1 MKTKRNVIT
10 KSNNIVDYTFIKALI
25 DTYVI
30 SELAAESNGGTNYYE
45 KKITTSVVINSLCAA
60 LEGIDCEYTSYLDLT
75 INYGGGDRRNLDDD
89 DANIDDLTLPLC
101 IIEHTETNIIL
112 SVSCPRNLE
121 NNLKQI
127 IIDAF
132 ESMKPKTI
140 KGPEEDKSLADTI
153 IEERDNKIYIN
164 SFYKICKDDEMD
176 KICDNDLDLI
186 TDKDGNLISCNR
198 LLKTETES
206 MSDEYEIEVV
216 TENGGSL
223 DPNVYRTNLE
233 NILDF
238 IGTNMEKE
246 TYIHA
251 NTIEDIINEENNELR
266 NLIEDTSM
274 DPGKQE
280 KNVFCTEY
288 SANKVCL
295 SLLDNMLKG
304 DGDESETSSEIIYNN
319 DRNELSNNKVN
330 SNLTTTINDF
340 KAVSNAANSVA
351 TELFNKIINL
361 LTGLADTINSEFTE
375 IDNNL
380 PFKDLSSIYDSTF
393 AIGGMNEFPYTIV
406 SAAKNVFS
414 NIKNL
419 NDDLL
424 YTIDDYKKMLKN
436 SVSSFLANSHN
447 LMNTIFN
454 KLKELTN
461 ALSSTKSKIANIASF
476 YGLNTTNVSF
486 VAVIEK
492 ANNILENYYIEE
504 KKLIEPLLN
513 NRLDLFLNNSN
524 EKINN
529 GHYIFDNIT
538 NRLEDQSVVINRGD
552 ENDIRVVIDNLYNT
566 KILEKQI
573 PESIV
578 EYMKKNIIQSN
589 GYFVTQ
595 KFIEDNNRS
604 FVPIRENAINIA
616 KTMDNCEYVDQTFDE
631 IMKYFREQLIV
642 ILKNMEKSKI
652 EKFPINANVP
662 DDSNIKTSLTELDE
676 FFKNEKVN
684 INNLVKNENK
694 NIMDSIQQ
702 KINSFIETYKIQ
714 LDNTVKNIDN
724 SLSKLYL
731 NNIDVRYNEMLS
743 YTMNNITYV
752 IDYNNDLLLQY
763 MNDIAGTTHLTNTI
777 INKLNVFIQRINE
790 INSYLS
796 NSLKNDLVIKYKN
809 VINQIRS
816 NLQTIK
822 SNSFINQYNV
832 QKDLSFLKTHLN
844 TFIDPL
850 FLQLDDCISDK
861 NFNTKYLSII
871 NNFINNCK
879 TKINNQINKFN
890 ELYNPIKGRTR
901 SSDTNNDIYV
911 ITCSNCCVKRTWYR
925 KCKRREN
932 KYEGRTVGSS
942 LNYNKI
948 KSISFS
954 DYSKDFDKYYNQ
966 IYSIFSNNVVSY
978 NNIIS
983 VIDNQLKTIINNYSN
998 KNIDYLTS
1006 ISERAKSFINEKL
1019 GTNILQSSYN
1029 YYKNDLTEKLPTELN
1044 SILEQW
1050 KTVYNKVYQDIDTNI
1065 NKFKYPIG
1073 VFGNLATLYY
1083 YFYYLNISYFYS
1095 DSVIEQRKND
1105 FNYTIKNYYNL
1116 FLSKV
1121 TKTYSYILN
1130 NMPKNEKP
1138 FDTLLNNQIN
1148 KIKNSKSEILNLI
1161 TLSRN
1166 DILNIKKQLN
1176 TLKVSETNFFGVNS
1190 FAVDIQDVIEEQLS
1204 QLSSDIDTISYRAN
1218 NRFDSEESVSIWFY
1232 LENLI
1237 NGKQI
1242 NDLYDIINKG
1252 TFIEFQNDAYQT
1264 LFEDTLEIDEID
1276 LKNRILN
1283 FFTQSNEELTK
1294 SFESKKEKYKNMLQN
1309 KMFENL
1315 YQGKNGLEQKI
1326 NSLYSEGLNDLD
1338 VDSKNK
1344 ILKYIDDII
1353 ETVKNHMTNE
1363 KSRLENEL
1371 TSYTNN
1377 YEVFKQRLNNL
1388 GNEIYDKFSTVIFSV
1403 TNDFYTNIKKIFYT
1417 DFIEENLDEYYNQ
1430 TIKEKF
1436 SEHTFLNIS
1445 LNLKE
1450 IMDSTIE
1457 TLTSEYKNWTLNQL
1471 NFLNDKKIQHLN
1483 ELLSMTTLKNEINNR
1498 LINLYNTLLLNVLK
1512 EKAIYTQGNEGYS
1525 DYDFSEAIMTNINSV
1540 INTKISETQKI
1551 IQKMEGNITKDWGK
1565 PDFSQVKRYLFED
1578 IKSDF
1583 KNFTDRFDLK
1593 ENQDFQKEISTSI
1606 NNNFQQII
1614 DDFVPSF
1621 GKDFF
1626 ERILKFNEIQKIQ
1639 SLYQN
1644 LKYSIGITLSYYIL
1658 LTEYNS
1664 IDSMPEDLEIKIL
1677 SLNNINSVITSKNN
1691 QVLSILNS
1699 KFDEFLEL
1707 TKNKLVE
1714 KYINYM
1720 ENDYTL
1726 KTSFNDNIL
1735 DLIKALLEK
1744 DRYLYGD
1751 KYINTMNSI
1760 IKNPFIEQYTNTIEK
1775 ASKDMID
1782 YVEENKE
1789 LLRIEL
1795 KDLLVMNKDETLNN
1809 IETKLNDT
1817 LKAIENYNSHFAS
1830 FAIPQDFKN
1839 YLDNFVDNN
1848 ILSHHQEIKDILD
1861 DKTKNIILDYL
1872 NITSGNFRQA
1882 YIFKNMESQLND
1894 TNDLFKNQYFD
1905 KMIQYLKEYGT
1916 IDEIYIKKL
1925 EKALTNEANSS
1936 MRILEENDG
1945 NLADLKLEKTFKQ
1958 LRESSLSNKQ
1968 YVETVDIFSQFND
1981 KIDKYINNIK
1991 EQYEVSKNNILSR
2004 KYTEEV
2010 NEQLYQ
2016 SLEELKELS
2025 LSYYNKVKLQYNKI
2039 KEYVEKSISK
2049 VDTLIEESND
2059 ITNKTIKNKYQ
2070 EIINN
2075 YNSINKIVNETGKIE
2090 EKRFQNGNTQ
2100 VEIKINDFLFNN
2112 KFFFD
2117 FEDQKLRGRSINE
2130 NRPRSFVVDFSIK
2143 IGKCVLKGKEMT
2155 ISLNDISSIIALD
2168 YDVSSTE
2175 AKINKIF
2182 NLDEYNIDNKFYN
2195 ETKTIIF
2202 KPMAG
2207 GIKIRKEDCEKQFV
2221 ETPIGEKEREVVE
2234 AKSENTIETLL

>member
-1 MKTKRNVIT
+1 MEKGRNDITENGTDGIYSSNSNEVIHNTRTQDRMPNIRTPLKTWQKALIVIGVLAIIAVIAVVVIKIIIPPTKPPETPPTEQPGTPPTEQPGTPSTEQTQTPPNEQPQTPPNEQPQTPPNEQPQTPPNDPDDEGEDIILTVDQLKEIYKSIFKINSNLNSITQTTMKTKRNVIT
-10 KSNNIVDYTFIKALI
+10 KSNNITDYTFIKALI

-30 SELAAESNGGTNYYE
+30 SELAAESNGGTNFYE
-45 KKITTSVVINSLCAA
+45 KKITTSVVINSLCAV
-60 LEGIDCEYTSYLDLT
+60 LEGNDCVYTSYLDLT
-75 INYGGGDRRNLDDD
+75 LNYGGGDRRNLDDD
-89 DANIDDLTLPLC
+89 DDANIDDLTLPIC

-112 SVSCPRNLE
+112 SVSCPKNLE
-121 NNLKQI
+121 YNLKQI

-164 SFYKICKDDEMD
+164 SFYKICKDDERD
-176 KICDNDLDLI
+176 KICEDNLDLI

-223 DPNVYRTNLE
+223 DPNVYKTNLD
-233 NILDF
+233 NIVDF

-246 TYIHA
+246 TYIQA
-251 NTIEDIINEENNELR
+251 NTIEDLINEENNELR
-266 NLIEDTSM
+266 NLNEDTSM

-280 KNVFCTEY
+280 KNVFCTDY
-288 SANKVCL
+288 INNKVCL

-319 DRNELSNNKVN
+319 NNRSELSYNNVN
-330 SNLTTTINDF
+330 SNLTTTIHDF

-361 LTGLADTINSEFTE
+361 LTGLTDTINSEFTA

-436 SVSSFLANSHN
+436 SVTSFLTNSHS

-486 VAVIEK
+486 VAVIEN

-513 NRLDLFLNNSN
+513 EVLDLFLNNSN

-529 GHYIFDNIT
+529 GHYIFDNVT
-538 NRLEDQSVVINRGD
+538 NRLEDNSVVINRGD
-552 ENDIRVVIDNLYNT
+552 ENDIRIVIDNLYNT

-578 EYMKKNIIQSN
+578 EYMKKNTIQSN

-604 FVPIRENAINIA
+604 FVPIKENAINIA
-616 KTMDNCEYVDQTFDE
+616 KMMDNCEYIDPTFDE

-662 DDSNIKTSLTELDE
+662 DDSNIKTSLVELDE

-684 INNLVKNENK
+684 INNLVKSENK

-702 KINSFIETYKIQ
+702 IINSFVETYKIQ
-714 LDNTVKNIDN
+714 LDDTIKNIDS
-724 SLSKLYL
+724 SLSKLNL

-752 IDYNNDLLLQY
+752 IDYNNDLLLKY
-763 MNDIAGTTHLTNTI
+763 MNDIKSTTHLTNTI
-777 INKLNVFIQRINE
+777 VNKLNVFLQRINE
-790 INSYLS
+790 IKSYIS
-796 NSLKNDLVIKYKN
+796 NNLKNDLVNKYKN

-850 FLQLDDCISDK
+850 FLQLDECISDIL
-861 NFNTKYLSII
+861 FNTKYLSKI

-890 ELYNPIKGRTR
+890 ELYNPIKKKTKT
-901 SSDTNNDIYV
+901 SDTNNDIYYLD
-911 ITCSNCCVKRTWYR
+911 CKNCCVKRSWLFRRCKKR
-925 KCKRREN
+925 KNIYKGT
-932 KYEGRTVGSS
+932 KVGSS
-942 LNYNKI
+942 LNYKKI

-966 IYSIFSNNVVSY
+966 IYSIFSNKVVSY

-983 VIDNQLKTIINNYSN
+983 VIDNQLKTTINNYSN

-1006 ISERAKSFINEKL
+1006 LSERAKSFINEQL

-1050 KTVYNKVYQDIDTNI
+1050 KTVFNKVYQDIDTNI
-1065 NKFKYPIG
+1065 DKFKYPIK
-1073 VFGNLATLYY
+1073 VFGDLATLYY
-1083 YFYYLNISYFYS
+1083 YFYYSNISYFYS

-1105 FNYTIKNYYNL
+1105 FNYTIKHYYNL

-1204 QLSSDIDTISYRAN
+1204 PLSTNFDTISDMVN
-1218 NRFDSEESVSIWFY
+1218 NKFDSEESVSIWFY

-1242 NDLYDIINKG
+1242 NDLYEIINKG
-1252 TFIEFQNDAYQT
+1252 TFIEFQNDAYQN

-1283 FFTQSNEELTK
+1283 FFTQSNEELTM

-1309 KMFENL
+1309 EIFVKF

-1353 ETVKNHMTNE
+1353 EIVKNHMTNE

-1388 GNEIYDKFSTVIFSV
+1388 GNEIYDKFSTAVFSV
-1403 TNDFYTNIKKIFYT
+1403 TNDFYTNTKKIFYT
-1417 DFIEENLDEYYNQ
+1417 DYIEKYLDEYYNK

-1450 IMDSTIE
+1450 IMDNNIE
-1457 TLTSEYKNWTLNQL
+1457 TLTSEYKNWALNQL

-1498 LINLYNTLLLNVLK
+1498 LMNLYNILFK
-1512 EKAIYTQGNEGYS
+1512 C
-1525 DYDFSEAIMTNINSV
+1525 F
-1540 INTKISETQKI
+1540 
-1551 IQKMEGNITKDWGK
+1551 
-1565 PDFSQVKRYLFED
+1565 KR
-1578 IKSDF
+1578 KSY
-1583 KNFTDRFDLK
+1583 
-1593 ENQDFQKEISTSI
+1593 IST
-1606 NNNFQQII
+1606 
-1614 DDFVPSF
+1614 
-1621 GKDFF
+1621 
-1626 ERILKFNEIQKIQ
+1626 
-1639 SLYQN
+1639 
-1644 LKYSIGITLSYYIL
+1644 
-1658 LTEYNS
+1658 
-1664 IDSMPEDLEIKIL
+1664 
-1677 SLNNINSVITSKNN
+1677 
-1691 QVLSILNS
+1691 
-1699 KFDEFLEL
+1699 
-1707 TKNKLVE
+1707 
-1714 KYINYM
+1714 
-1720 ENDYTL
+1720 
-1726 KTSFNDNIL
+1726 
-1735 DLIKALLEK
+1735 
-1744 DRYLYGD
+1744 
-1751 KYINTMNSI
+1751 
-1760 IKNPFIEQYTNTIEK
+1760 
-1775 ASKDMID
+1775 
-1782 YVEENKE
+1782 
-1789 LLRIEL
+1789 
-1795 KDLLVMNKDETLNN
+1795 
-1809 IETKLNDT
+1809 
-1817 LKAIENYNSHFAS
+1817 
-1830 FAIPQDFKN
+1830 
-1839 YLDNFVDNN
+1839 
-1848 ILSHHQEIKDILD
+1848 
-1861 DKTKNIILDYL
+1861 
-1872 NITSGNFRQA
+1872 
-1882 YIFKNMESQLND
+1882 
-1894 TNDLFKNQYFD
+1894 
-1905 KMIQYLKEYGT
+1905 
-1916 IDEIYIKKL
+1916 
-1925 EKALTNEANSS
+1925 
-1936 MRILEENDG
+1936 
-1945 NLADLKLEKTFKQ
+1945 
-1958 LRESSLSNKQ
+1958 
-1968 YVETVDIFSQFND
+1968 
-1981 KIDKYINNIK
+1981 
-1991 EQYEVSKNNILSR
+1991 R
-2004 KYTEEV
+2004 K
-2010 NEQLYQ
+2010 
-2016 SLEELKELS
+2016 
-2025 LSYYNKVKLQYNKI
+2025 
-2039 KEYVEKSISK
+2039 
-2049 VDTLIEESND
+2049 
-2059 ITNKTIKNKYQ
+2059 
-2070 EIINN
+2070 
-2075 YNSINKIVNETGKIE
+2075 
-2090 EKRFQNGNTQ
+2090 
-2100 VEIKINDFLFNN
+2100 
-2112 KFFFD
+2112 
-2117 FEDQKLRGRSINE
+2117 
-2130 NRPRSFVVDFSIK
+2130 
-2143 IGKCVLKGKEMT
+2143 
-2155 ISLNDISSIIALD
+2155 
-2168 YDVSSTE
+2168 
-2175 AKINKIF
+2175 
-2182 NLDEYNIDNKFYN
+2182 
-2195 ETKTIIF
+2195 
-2202 KPMAG
+2202 
-2207 GIKIRKEDCEKQFV
+2207 
-2221 ETPIGEKEREVVE
+2221 
-2234 AKSENTIETLL
+2234 